1 MRRMATLSAL
11 IVLLLP
17 LPCYP
22 HGALDDPAPRQP
34 DHQDKQANSA
44 QHGIILGKLYFVRRN
59 EKGEWVR
66 RPDHVALESTKEAPK
81 KVAEPKKK
89 QESEKEA
96 PKKEAG
102 PTSVL
107 DSRLLDIVLEAEEA
121 LKWQDEERAHM
132 IAEIANEAAIW
143 EFKVPAKLAKSDHVH
158 VQLRY
163 FFYATVRG
171 FDGVAQVDITF
182 LSRAKWKADRLE
194 QYRKAKEGKSGKPMN
209 REALARE
216 FGIFELEAIQ
226 LDATG
231 KQPYALSFPGGLLTN
246 LNDDIL
252 EVRLQFRTKYVYAS
266 FYADDLVI
274 LDRP

>member
-59 EKGEWVR
+59 EKGEWVH
-66 RPDHVALESTKEAPK
+66 RPDHVALGSTKEAPK
-81 KVAEPKKK
+81 KVAEPKK
-89 QESEKEA
+89 EA
-96 PKKEAG
+96 PKKDAG
-102 PTSVL
+102 PTSDL
-107 DSRLLDIVLEAEEA
+107 DSRLLDFVLKADET
-121 LKWQDEERAHM
+121 LKWQAEAADHM
-132 IAEIANEAAIW
+132 MAEMANEAAIW
-143 EFKVPAKLAKSDHVH
+143 EFKLPAKLAKSDHVH
-158 VQLRY
+158 VQLRCS
-163 FFYATVRG
+163 FFPTVKG
-171 FDGVAQVDITF
+171 FDGVVQVDITF

-246 LNDDIL
+246 LKDDIL